1 MALFDHPH
9 RRFNP
14 LTGEWVLVSPHRMKR
29 PWQGQ
34 VEAVGV
40 AAVAA
45 YEPGCYL
52 CPGNERVGGA
62 RNPDYQGAYVFE
74 NDFAALYP
82 ETPAGEM
89 SEGGLLLAESE
100 AGRCRVVCF
109 SPNHSLT
116 LARMAVEGIA
126 EVVGLWCREYAA
138 LGAEPGIAAVQIF
151 ENRGE
156 MMGCS
161 NAHPH
166 GQIWCTASVPNE
178 LVKEVRAMERPILM
192 EYLALELRDAQR
204 VVCANDHFVAVVPF
218 WAAWPFEILLLP
230 RRHFTGFDEIR
241 PVEQGALA
249 GILKE
254 IGQRYDGLFG
264 VPFPYSMGFH
274 QRPVDGRSYK
284 NFTWHGHYYPPLLRS
299 ATVRKFMVGFEL
311 LGGPQRDLTP
321 EAAAERLRGV
331 QVRGVM

>member
-1 MALFDHPH
+1 M
-9 RRFNP
+9 
-14 LTGEWVLVSPHRMKR
+14 SPHRMKR

-34 VEAVGV
+34 LEEVAVP
-40 AAVAA
+40 AAAA

-52 CPGNERVGGA
+52 CPGNERMGGE
-62 RNPDYQGAYVFE
+62 RNPDYTATYVFE

-89 SEGGLLLAESE
+89 SVGGLLEARAE

-116 LARMAVEGIA
+116 LARMAVEEIA
-126 EVVGLWCREYAA
+126 EVVAMWCREFVA

-178 LVKEVRAMERPILM
+178 LAKEVRAMERPLLM
-192 EYLALELRDAQR
+192 EYLELELQEGER
-204 VVCANDHFVAVVPF
+204 VVCSNEHFVAVVPF
-218 WAAWPFEILLLP
+218 WAIWPFELLLLP
-230 RRHFTGFDEIR
+230 RRHFTGFDEMR
-241 PVEQGALA
+241 AVERGALA

-274 QRPVDGRSYK
+274 QRPVDGGRYE

-299 ATVRKFMVGFEL
+299 ATVRKFLGGFEM

-321 EAAAERLRGV
+321 ESAAERLRGV
-331 QVRGVM
+331 RVRGVM